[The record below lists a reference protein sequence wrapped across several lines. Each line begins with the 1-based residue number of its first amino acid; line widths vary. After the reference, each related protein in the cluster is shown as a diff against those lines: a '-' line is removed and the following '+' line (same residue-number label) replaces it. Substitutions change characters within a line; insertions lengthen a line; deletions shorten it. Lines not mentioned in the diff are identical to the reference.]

1 MIWNNRW
8 KQYLQMTGSCRDRRV
23 MNQLLNKLERK
34 YGKYAVPDLI
44 KYVIVL
50 YCAGAALGLIDNR
63 IYYNYLSLNVEAVL
77 HGQVWRLVTYLIEPY
92 GFNTG
97 MGFIV
102 SILFFA
108 IQVNLFFLFGRSLER
123 AWGTFRFN
131 MYFIS
136 GWLLNI
142 VAAFILYGAIHST
155 YYMSGFQ
162 YIYWSMFFAFAA
174 ENPNMEFLFWFVL
187 PIKVKWL
194 AILDAVY
201 LIYCVVENIVSGFS
215 YLSQG
220 GTLAAAGV
228 YFSAA
233 LAIVVALG
241 NFLIYFLSSRDY
253 RRISPGDIKRR
264 KRFKKQVQQAG
275 RQNGGARHRCAVCGR
290 TELDDETLEFRYCS
304 KCEGNYEYCSE
315 HLFTHQHVKKHV

>member
-8 KQYLQMTGSCRDRRV
+8 EQYLQMTGSCRDRRV

-194 AILDAVY
+194 AVLDAVY

-241 NFLIYFLSSRDY
+241 IF
-253 RRISPGDIKRR
+253 IKP
-264 KRFKKQVQQAG
+264 
-275 RQNGGARHRCAVCGR
+275 
-290 TELDDETLEFRYCS
+290 
-304 KCEGNYEYCSE
+304 
-315 HLFTHQHVKKHV
+315 

>member
-1 MIWNNRW
+1 
-8 KQYLQMTGSCRDRRV
+8 

-123 AWGTFRFN
+123 AHHARPRRQLQAPRPSDGGKPFCAPYRF
-131 MYFIS
+131 
-136 GWLLNI
+136 GHDPRCVDAQLPHHTPCAG
-142 VAAFILYGAIHST
+142 AA
-155 YYMSGFQ
+155 
-162 YIYWSMFFAFAA
+162 
-174 ENPNMEFLFWFVL
+174 
-187 PIKVKWL
+187 
-194 AILDAVY
+194 
-201 LIYCVVENIVSGFS
+201 
-215 YLSQG
+215 
-220 GTLAAAGV
+220 
-228 YFSAA
+228 
-233 LAIVVALG
+233 
-241 NFLIYFLSSRDY
+241 
-253 RRISPGDIKRR
+253 
-264 KRFKKQVQQAG
+264 
-275 RQNGGARHRCAVCGR
+275 RCR
-290 TELDDETLEFRYCS
+290 TH
-304 KCEGNYEYCSE
+304 G
-315 HLFTHQHVKKHV
+315 

>member
-8 KQYLQMTGSCRDRRV
+8 EQYLQMTGSCRDRRV

-63 IYYNYLSLNVEAVL
+63 IYYNYLSLNVEAIL

-142 VAAFILYGAIHST
+142 VACKS
-155 YYMSGFQ
+155 SGECR
-162 YIYWSMFFAFAA
+162 IAC
-174 ENPNMEFLFWFVL
+174 
-187 PIKVKWL
+187 
-194 AILDAVY
+194 Y
-201 LIYCVVENIVSGFS
+201 LIF
-215 YLSQG
+215 
-220 GTLAAAGV
+220 LAADG
-228 YFSAA
+228 
-233 LAIVVALG
+233 
-241 NFLIYFLSSRDY
+241 
-253 RRISPGDIKRR
+253 
-264 KRFKKQVQQAG
+264 
-275 RQNGGARHRCAVCGR
+275 
-290 TELDDETLEFRYCS
+290 
-304 KCEGNYEYCSE
+304 
-315 HLFTHQHVKKHV
+315 

>member
-1 MIWNNRW
+1 
-8 KQYLQMTGSCRDRRV
+8 MTGRCRDRRV

-194 AILDAVY
+194 AVLDAVY

-264 KRFKKQVQQAG
+264 KRFKKQVQQAV